1 MHGFVKCEVVMT
13 SKSVLLDTNFFI
25 HLLQEN
31 SVLHENANGY
41 FKYFCEQNI
50 KMKIS
55 TISIA
60 EYCVIG
66 SLDELPLK
74 DLQIVPFNIEHAV
87 KTGDFAKYV
96 FERKSQIS
104 VERKLIPN
112 DTKLFAQADV
122 DNSVEFYLS
131 SDTESLKVYEL
142 LKTKGNINFKFV
154 DLHNNYLD
162 YFGKLF

>member
-1 MHGFVKCEVVMT
+1 
-13 SKSVLLDTNFFI
+13 
-25 HLLQEN
+25 
-31 SVLHENANGY
+31 
-41 FKYFCEQNI
+41 
-50 KMKIS
+50 MKIS

-66 SLDELPLK
+66 GLDELPLK

-87 KTGDFAKYV
+87 KTGEFAKYV

-122 DNSVEFYLS
+122 DDSVEFYLS
-131 SDTESLKVYEL
+131 SDTESLKVYQL
-142 LKTKGNINFKFV
+142 LKTKGNIDFKFL
-154 DLHNNYLD
+154 DLHDNYLES
-162 YFGKLF
+162 FGVLF

>member
-1 MHGFVKCEVVMT
+1 MT

-25 HLLQEN
+25 HLLQE
-31 SVLHENANGY
+31 SSQLHKNANDY

-50 KMKIS
+50 RMKIS

-66 SLDELPLK
+66 NLDELPLK
-74 DLQIVPFNIEHAV
+74 DLQIIPFNTDHAT
-87 KTGDFAKYV
+87 KTGEFARYV

-104 VERKLIPN
+104 IERKIIPN

-122 DNSVEFYLS
+122 DSSVEFYLS
-131 SDTESLKVYEL
+131 SDTESQKIYEL
-142 LKTKGNINFKFV
+142 PKTKGNINFKFL
-154 DLHNNYLD
+154 DLHNTYLES
-162 YFGKLF
+162 FSKLF

>member
-1 MHGFVKCEVVMT
+1 MIF
-13 SKSVLLDTNFFI
+13 KSVLLDTNFFI
-25 HLLQEN
+25 HLLQE
-31 SVLHENANGY
+31 SSLLHENANSY
-41 FKYFCEQNI
+41 FQYFCEQNI

-74 DLQIVPFNIEHAV
+74 ELQIIPFNIEHAV
-87 KTGDFAKYV
+87 KTGEFAKYV
-96 FERKSQIS
+96 FERKNQIL

-122 DNSVEFYLS
+122 DRSIEFYLS
-131 SDTESLKVYEL
+131 SDTESLKIYEL
-142 LKTKGNINFKFV
+142 LKTKGNVNFKFI
-154 DLHNNYLD
+154 DLHNNYLES
-162 YFGKLF
+162 FTISF

>member
-1 MHGFVKCEVVMT
+1 MT

-25 HLLQEN
+25 HFLQEE
-31 SVLHENANGY
+31 SQLYKNANGY
-41 FKYFCEQNI
+41 FKYFCEHNI

-74 DLQIVPFNIEHAV
+74 DVQIVPFNMDHAI
-87 KTGDFAKYV
+87 KTGEFAKYV
-96 FERKSQIS
+96 FERKNQIS
-104 VERKLIPN
+104 VERKIIPN

-122 DNSVEFYLS
+122 DHSVEFYFFFILM
-131 SDTESLKVYEL
+131 
-142 LKTKGNINFKFV
+142 
-154 DLHNNYLD
+154 
-162 YFGKLF
+162 